1 MPEIQDGLQLA
12 QAISDQN
19 KLPTADQTEA
29 NNQEALRKIAI
40 DAIMGRLNKPRVAPS
55 EKVETSAMTCDAILG
70 KCTIV
75 DEAKPNDN
83 AAKKPAPAPIKVETI
98 LGSPIITTKPDAPP
112 AKPEAKPVEPVKP
125 PTTQP
130 APPAKPKG
138 GG

>member
-19 KLPTADQTEA
+19 KQPTAEQTEA

-83 AAKKPAPAPIKVETI
+83 SAKKPAPAKVETI
-98 LGSPIITTKPDAPP
+98 FGRPIITTKPDAPP
-112 AKPEAKPVEPVKP
+112 AKPEAKSGEPVKP

-130 APPAKPKG
+130 APPAKSKG